1 MSLAW
6 SLSKDFDV
14 VDVTLAL
21 VLKDGSAT
29 VDIVQVTEHDVSLE
43 CGGVREAASNHIETN
58 QDRYCQY

>member
-21 VLKDGSAT
+21 VLKDASAS
-29 VDIVQVTEHDVSLE
+29 VDIVVTEHGASLE
-43 CGGVREAASNHIETN
+43 CGGVREAVSNHIETN
-58 QDRYCQY
+58 QDRNCQY